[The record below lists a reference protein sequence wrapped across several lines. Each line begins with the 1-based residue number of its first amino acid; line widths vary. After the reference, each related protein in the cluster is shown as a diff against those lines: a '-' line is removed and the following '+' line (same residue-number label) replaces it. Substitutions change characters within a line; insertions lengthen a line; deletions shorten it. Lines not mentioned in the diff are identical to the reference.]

1 MEFSLLGLRL
11 KDTKEEIPL
20 CNQKFTPCSSIL
32 HVLSIPQDVLEVN
45 KINDLKDVHDVHD
58 VREIRDIVEECEDD
72 VSSDIVCGEY
82 ELYSKIETHMSFSAS
97 LYILN
102 RQGVA
107 ILKELD
113 ANKVTR
119 KDQKVVTNVVGR
131 IYTELLQCI
140 NSNRIL
146 SDLYTYLISHLD
158 DVLFEECGELETFYV
173 KEEEYTLE
181 SLYYKQGS
189 WVDELEWH
197 EQQRFSFNKSEDIDE
212 GECMYL
218 LMFVNKYL
226 SLLSKIKKEYDH
238 QKLHTC
244 LEKIECKLSN
254 VHNSLVD
261 LLETFLNE
269 CNDA

>member
-32 HVLSIPQDVLEVN
+32 QVLSIPQG
-45 KINDLKDVHDVHD
+45 VHDIVDEVYEVEVDDDDDDDEFDED
-58 VREIRDIVEECEDD
+58 VNSD
-72 VSSDIVCGEY
+72 VVCGEY

-119 KDQKVVTNVVGR
+119 KDQKVVTNNLGK
-131 IYTELLQCI
+131 IYTELLHCI
-140 NSNRIL
+140 NSNRII

-189 WVDELEWH
+189 WVDEIEWH
-197 EQQRFSFNKSEDIDE
+197 EQQCFSFNKSVDIDE

-238 QKLHTC
+238 QKLHIC
-244 LEKIECKLSN
+244 LEKIECKLNN
-254 VHNSLVD
+254 VHNILVD

-269 CNDA
+269 CN

>member
-20 CNQKFTPCSSIL
+20 SNPKFAPCLSML
-32 HVLSIPQDVLEVN
+32 HVLSIPQGVDE
-45 KINDLKDVHDVHD
+45 NDEMNEPID
-58 VREIRDIVEECEDD
+58 ECEDD
-72 VSSDIVCGEY
+72 VNSDIVCGEY

-119 KDQKVVTNVVGR
+119 KDQKVVVNVSGKV
-131 IYTELLQCI
+131 YTELHQCI
-140 NSNRIL
+140 NSNRIV
-146 SDLYTYLISHLD
+146 SDLYTNLISHLD

-189 WVDELEWH
+189 WVDEIEWH
-197 EQQRFSFNKSEDIDE
+197 EQQRFSFNKSVDIDE

-218 LMFVNKYL
+218 LMFLNKYL

-244 LEKIECKLSN
+244 LEKIECKLNN
-254 VHNSLVD
+254 VHNILVD
-261 LLETFLNE
+261 VLETFLKE
-269 CNDA
+269 CM